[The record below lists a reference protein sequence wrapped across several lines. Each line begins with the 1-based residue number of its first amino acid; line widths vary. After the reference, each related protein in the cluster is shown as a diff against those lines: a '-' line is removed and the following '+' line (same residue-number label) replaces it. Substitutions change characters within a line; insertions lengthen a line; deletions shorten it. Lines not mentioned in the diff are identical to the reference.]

1 MIGAGPAEIFPTACG
16 NLLFVET
23 RDAGYATMAGTSR
36 EASVTDTTRTTRAT
50 VTDLYAAYARRDFDR
65 VAQLIDEDVD
75 WIIHGPVQIFP
86 FAGHRR
92 GRNAVL
98 EALGGIAKEY
108 VLERYEPQ
116 IVIVEGDRAAVMSD
130 VAFQQRSTGRV
141 VSFHLANFL
150 RFRDGRLIE
159 FREFA
164 NTFDLVEQAL
174 GRWIDVG

>member
-1 MIGAGPAEIFPTACG
+1 M
-16 NLLFVET
+16 
-23 RDAGYATMAGTSR
+23 
-36 EASVTDTTRTTRAT
+36 TDTRA
-50 VTDLYAAYARRDFDR
+50 VVSELYDAYARRDFDR
-65 VAQLIDEDVD
+65 VAALIDEDVD
-75 WIIHGPVQIFP
+75 WIIYGPVQVFP

-98 EALGGIAKEY
+98 EALGGIAKDY
-108 VLERYEPQ
+108 MLERYVPKI
-116 IVIVEGDRAAVMSD
+116 IVVEGDRAAVMSE
-130 VAFQQRSTGRV
+130 VAFKQRSTGRTV
-141 VSFHLANFL
+141 TCQLANFL